1 MANGFQKVIVRMAI
15 FKRWEISEM
24 LNVLFENSDR
34 LMIQDQW
41 LSFNFGQH
49 FLKEEELSR

>member
-1 MANGFQKVIVRMAI
+1 MFWNVI
-15 FKRWEISEM
+15 M
-24 LNVLFENSDR
+24 LNVLFENSDH

-41 LSFNFGQH
+41 LRFNFSQH